1 MNITVTK
8 IKRELQKQHG
18 WENLERENNIFGLLI
33 KDTIKIINDELIK
46 YKNIT
51 IKK

>member
-1 MNITVTK
+1 MNITVKK
-8 IKRELQKQHG
+8 IKRELKKQHG
-18 WENLERENNIFGLLI
+18 WDNLERENNMFGLLI
-33 KDTIKIINDELIK
+33 KDTINIINDELIK